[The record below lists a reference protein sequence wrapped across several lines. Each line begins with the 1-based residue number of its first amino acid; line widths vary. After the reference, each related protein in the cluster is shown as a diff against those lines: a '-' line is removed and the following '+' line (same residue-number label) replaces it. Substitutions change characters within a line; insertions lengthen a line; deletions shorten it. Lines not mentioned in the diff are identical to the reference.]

1 MEKDLFS
8 IKEAAQMA
16 QMTKETLR
24 HYDRIGLV
32 CPTFKNEQT
41 KYRYYT
47 KADIVRLNTVY
58 ALQQMDL
65 SLEEIKEALSYN
77 DLEKIIL
84 FLNKAE
90 QKAEKKIHSLQYAL
104 KKIKLAK
111 DDYEKKRTVPQQSGD
126 FFILELEE
134 RTILLSD
141 TLSEPSLDNL
151 WDYLRHFKNLVP
163 PHLKDSFI
171 FMDSAGIYTENNCS
185 RLFAICESYQPVKG
199 LKTLPKGRYLCA
211 DVSDEE
217 KEKVLA
223 DLLLTAE
230 KMVGK
235 MPPFIVEII
244 VVSGILQWRY
254 QIQIPLPNDQK

>member
-1 MEKDLFS
+1 
-8 IKEAAQMA
+8 MA

-104 KKIKLAK
+104 
-111 DDYEKKRTVPQQSGD
+111 
-126 FFILELEE
+126 
-134 RTILLSD
+134 
-141 TLSEPSLDNL
+141 
-151 WDYLRHFKNLVP
+151 
-163 PHLKDSFI
+163 
-171 FMDSAGIYTENNCS
+171 
-185 RLFAICESYQPVKG
+185 
-199 LKTLPKGRYLCA
+199 
-211 DVSDEE
+211 
-217 KEKVLA
+217 
-223 DLLLTAE
+223 
-230 KMVGK
+230 
-235 MPPFIVEII
+235 
-244 VVSGILQWRY
+244 
-254 QIQIPLPNDQK
+254 

>member
-163 PHLKDSFI
+163 PPFERFLYLYGFSRNLYRKQLFPFVCDLRVL
-171 FMDSAGIYTENNCS
+171 SAGKRAENFTE
-185 RLFAICESYQPVKG
+185 RTLFMC
-199 LKTLPKGRYLCA
+199 RC
-211 DVSDEE
+211 
-217 KEKVLA
+217 
-223 DLLLTAE
+223 
-230 KMVGK
+230 
-235 MPPFIVEII
+235 F
-244 VVSGILQWRY
+244 R
-254 QIQIPLPNDQK
+254 